1 MGLVRIA
8 VLAFFVAAVSGLGQP
23 PAHAQ
28 ELEPRSFA
36 NTPVGLN
43 FLIATYGYIDGS
55 VVLGSNSPVED
66 AEVQSHTGIVAY
78 IRAIDVA
85 GMSGKLAVI
94 VPFGRTSGTATLA
107 GEPQDRAITG
117 FGDPRLRL
125 SVNFIGAPALSLA
138 EFQHYKQ
145 DLIVGATAEIS
156 APLGQYDSDKLLNI
170 GANRWSLKTQLGA
183 SKALG
188 PVTIETS
195 IASTFFSTN
204 NDFLGGQTLDQDPLI
219 AVQGHLIYQFRRGL
233 WGSVDGTF
241 YTGGRTTVDGE
252 AGESLRN
259 ARLGLTLSM
268 DLSRHTA
275 VKLFGGT
282 GIYSRTGV
290 EFDSVGIAWQ
300 ARWGGGL

>member
-1 MGLVRIA
+1 MGFARTA
-8 VLAFFVAAVSGLGQP
+8 VLALSVAAGSGVWQP
-23 PAHAQ
+23 PARAQ

-43 FLIATYGYIDGS
+43 FLISTYGYLDGN
-55 VVLGSNSPVED
+55 VVLGGNSPVED
-66 AEVQSHTGIVAY
+66 AEVQSHTGTVAY

-85 GMSGKLAVI
+85 GMSGKVAAI
-94 VPFGRTSGTATLA
+94 VPFARTSGTATLA
-107 GEPQDRAITG
+107 GEPQERSISG

-138 EFQHYKQ
+138 EFQHYRQ

-170 GANRWSLKTQLGA
+170 GANRWSLKTQVGA

-204 NDFLGGQTLDQDPLI
+204 TDFLGGQTLDQDPLI
-219 AVQGHLIYQFRRGL
+219 AAQGHLIYQFRRGL
-233 WGSVDGTF
+233 WGSVDGT
-241 YTGGRTTVDGE
+241 YYMGGRTTVDGE
-252 AGESLRN
+252 AGDSLRN
-259 ARLGLTLSM
+259 ARLGLTMSM
-268 DLSRHTA
+268 DLSRYTA
-275 VKLFGGT
+275 VKVFGGT
-282 GIYSRTGV
+282 SIYSRTGV
-290 EFDSVGIAWQ
+290 EFDSIGIAWQ

>member
-1 MGLVRIA
+1 MGFARAA
-8 VLAFFVAAVSGLGQP
+8 VLGFVALAGIAFRQA
-23 PAHAQ
+23 PADAQ

-43 FLIATYGYIDGS
+43 FLIATYGYIDGN

-66 AEVQSHTGIVAY
+66 AEVQVHTAAVAY

-85 GMSGKLAVI
+85 GMSGKVAAI
-94 VPFGRTSGTATLA
+94 VPFARTSGTATLA
-107 GEPQDRAITG
+107 GEPQERTVSG

-125 SVNFIGAPALSLA
+125 SVNFVGAPALSLA

-145 DLIVGATAEIS
+145 DLIIGATAEVGI
-156 APLGQYDSDKLLNI
+156 PLGQYDSDKLLNN
-170 GANRWSLKTQLGA
+170 GANRWLLKTQLGA

-204 NDFLGGQTLDQDPLI
+204 TDFLGGQTLDQDPLI
-219 AVQGHLIYQFRRGL
+219 AAQGHLIYQFRRGL
-233 WGSVDGTF
+233 WGSVDGT
-241 YTGGRTTVDGE
+241 YYMGGRTTVDGE
-252 AGESLRN
+252 AGDGLRN

-275 VKLFGGT
+275 VKVFGGT
-282 GIYSRTGV
+282 SIYSRTGV